1 MDQALERFR
10 KVAARENRA
19 RHTVRRRYSTTLQ
32 HQAVEY
38 WLTRQRQ
45 GEGLRDVAAA
55 LGVAP
60 WSLHRWTRAYRQHVR
75 FHPVQ
80 VIEDPPAP
88 TDARLVVVMHAEG
101 LRVEG
106 LDVPAAAEL
115 LRRLR

>member
-1 MDQALERFR
+1 MDQALNRFR
-10 KVAARENRA
+10 KAAARENRA
-19 RHTVRRRYSTTLQ
+19 RRTVRRRYSTTLQ

-38 WLTRQRQ
+38 CLARQRQ

-60 WSLHRWTRAYRQHVR
+60 WSLHRWIRAYRQHVR

-80 VIEDPPAP
+80 VVEDSPAS
-88 TDARLVVVMHAEG
+88 TDTRLVVVLHAEG

-106 LDVPAAAEL
+106 LDVPAAADL